1 MKCPQAHQSVRKQP
15 RTIGPSS
22 ATVIHAQPDPAR
34 RPGNDP
40 HRRSIHIQVAGLDP
54 ARWETTASEPRTP
67 AVTREGTRPVHD
79 RHHPGGLVDMR
90 AGFHDNPARNRPR
103 GRAIPPGVAAEPSK
117 LPMTSPSAGRTTAT
131 GAVLYCNP
139 AADTQDRSPRT
150 THSNTARLV
159 GLGRLLNPTAVAVD
173 RGCDRQRHRRCRCTY
188 PPEWLGTAT
197 WAGTG
202 RRGFAPESAGRPGG
216 DRCGRWSWLF
226 QLFTSGGQ
234 EDGAQALGEFGLG
247 GDQRGEP
254 VELAAL
260 GEFLFGVDD
269 GLQRGLVG
277 VQGTLPGGAGGLD
290 GLLVELADLF
300 HAGLD
305 RAFGLRG
312 GGLDRVSGL
321 RGDRVGGFQEI
332 GGVLSGP
339 LVRGAHGGFSLGSM
353 WGWGVRG
360 GDSAA
365 AMGKGSAPGPGPAD
379 HGWRTSAHL
388 GVLFL
393 HRTTA
398 AAVAGVSQRRDHPA
412 YIGIT

>member
-1 MKCPQAHQSVRKQP
+1 MPLTADVTVTVTDTADARTRQS
-15 RTIGPSS
+15 G
-22 ATVIHAQPDPAR
+22 
-34 RPGNDP
+34 
-40 HRRSIHIQVAGLDP
+40 
-54 ARWETTASEPRTP
+54 W
-67 AVTREGTRPVHD
+67 GT
-79 RHHPGGLVDMR
+79 
-90 AGFHDNPARNRPR
+90 
-103 GRAIPPGVAAEPSK
+103 S
-117 LPMTSPSAGRTTAT
+117 
-131 GAVLYCNP
+131 
-139 AADTQDRSPRT
+139 
-150 THSNTARLV
+150 
-159 GLGRLLNPTAVAVD
+159 
-173 RGCDRQRHRRCRCTY
+173 
-188 PPEWLGTAT
+188 T

-202 RRGFAPESAGRPGG
+202 PAGIGPRAPVAPGG
-216 DRCGRWSWLF
+216 DRCGRGLF

-260 GEFLFGVDD
+260 GEFLFCVDD

-332 GGVLSGP
+332 SGVLGGL
-339 LVRGAHGGFSLGSM
+339 LVRGAHDGFLSGFDV
-353 WGWGVRG
+353 GVWGVRG

-379 HGWRTSAHL
+379 HGSRTSAHL

-398 AAVAGVSQRRDHPA
+398 AAVAGVAQRRDHPA
-412 YIGIT
+412 YIGIPGATSGSRCTPRPQGTTARPATRCRPAPCTSSRTNHGAAAPSRPVTAPSASTAASVT